1 MSPGLDLKTILCV
14 GFYVSL
20 GVAGDLLL
28 SRGMRRMPPFSG
40 FKLSE
45 IFRFL
50 RYIGTTPLVLGGIGC
65 LALNFA
71 SLLGLLTWADIS
83 VVGPSRALSYLL
95 LTLLARSLLGEK
107 VSAKRWLG
115 VWLVSAGVLM
125 VLLTS

>member
-1 MSPGLDLKTILCV
+1 MPALDFKTIGCV
-14 GFYVSL
+14 AFYVSL

-28 SRGMRRMPPFSG
+28 SRGMRCMPPFSG
-40 FKLSE
+40 LKLSE

-50 RYIGTTPLVLGGIGC
+50 RYIATTPMVLGGVGC

-71 SLLGLLTWADIS
+71 SLLAMLTWADIS

-95 LTLLARSLLGEK
+95 LTLLARTVLGEQ
-107 VSAKRWLG
+107 VSPRRWLG

>member
-1 MSPGLDLKTILCV
+1 MASALDWKTIACV
-14 GFYVSL
+14 AFYVSL

-28 SRGMRRMPPFSG
+28 SRGMRRMPPFAG
-40 FKLSE
+40 LKLSE
-45 IFRFL
+45 MRRFL
-50 RYIGTTPLVLGGIGC
+50 RYIGTTPLVLGGVGC

-95 LTLLARSLLGEK
+95 LTLLARTVLGEE
-107 VSAKRWLG
+107 VSPRRWLG